1 MIREKEE
8 ESNITYTE
16 TEEKENEKKPSLESY
31 NFLVREIS
39 TDISFE
45 SLMSN
50 LENDYFTI
58 PKNQRNYI
66 WSKEQV
72 QELAISLIKG
82 FPIPPLYGYRNKDNQ
97 IVILDGQQR
106 LISLYLYY
114 KSKFFKNTSTQA
126 INLKAILK
134 EDKIENETA
143 FERQLENTYGL
154 KDVEYQLENKNGE
167 KIDITYKNLSSK
179 DKRAINRAIKVVEI
193 MVQTEEDNKED
204 IYYKIFGNLNQ
215 GGTPLKNQELR
226 NGIYQCDFYD
236 MLHDINNNN
245 EKWRNIYGT
254 KHKNS
259 RDMELLL
266 RFAATEFCFEL
277 IDEKFDLEKKE
288 EKKTKII
295 AGKIVKIPQYE
306 NSYPQLLNEFSKIS
320 LSFDKK
326 IIENFKI
333 NIQKFIEKI
342 ELQPQTKIENLL
354 LESLYLASVH
364 IKGNYKITNDLIDK
378 IKQNNIYKNC
388 TRSSSSSRS
397 NVEKRLNFVYQELKD
412 WVGDKNEL

>member
-114 KSKFFKNTSTQA
+114 KSKFFKNTSKQA
-126 INLKAILK
+126 INLKDILK

-245 EKWRNIYGT
+245 EKWRNIFGT
-254 KHKNS
+254 RHKNS

-306 NSYPQLLNEFSKIS
+306 NSYP
-320 LSFDKK
+320 
-326 IIENFKI
+326 
-333 NIQKFIEKI
+333 
-342 ELQPQTKIENLL
+342 
-354 LESLYLASVH
+354 
-364 IKGNYKITNDLIDK
+364 
-378 IKQNNIYKNC
+378 
-388 TRSSSSSRS
+388 
-397 NVEKRLNFVYQELKD
+397 
-412 WVGDKNEL
+412 

>member
-114 KSKFFKNTSTQA
+114 KSKFFKNTSKQA

-167 KIDITYKNLSSK
+167 KIDITYKNLPSK

-254 KHKNS
+254 RHKNS

>member
-114 KSKFFKNTSTQA
+114 KSKFFKNTSKQA
-126 INLKAILK
+126 INLKDILK

-397 NVEKRLNFVYQELKD
+397 NVEKRLNFVYQELLKTQRIM
-412 WVGDKNEL
+412 KNN

>member
-1 MIREKEE
+1 MNIEDKNK
-8 ESNITYTE
+8 SNITHIE
-16 TEEKENEKKPSLESY
+16 TEENEEKTNLKNY

-50 LENDYFTI
+50 LENNYFTI

-114 KSKFFKNTSTQA
+114 KSKFFKNSSKQA
-126 INLKAILK
+126 INLKNILK
-134 EDKIENETA
+134 EDKIENETL
-143 FERQLENTYGL
+143 FERQLENIYGL
-154 KDVEYQLENKNGE
+154 KDVEYKLENKNGE
-167 KIDITYKNLSSK
+167 KIDITYKNLSAK
-179 DKRAINRAIKVVEI
+179 DKRAINKPIKVIEI

-236 MLHDINNNN
+236 MLHNINNNN
-245 EKWRNIYGT
+245 EEWRNIYGA
-254 KHKNS
+254 KHRHS

-266 RFAATEFCFEL
+266 RFVATEFCFEL
-277 IDEKFDLEKKE
+277 IDGKFDLEKRE
-288 EKKTKII
+288 EKKKKTIARKII
-295 AGKIVKIPQYE
+295 EIPQYE

-320 LSFDKK
+320 LSFDKET
-326 IIENFKI
+326 IEKFKI
-333 NIQKFIEKI
+333 NIQNFIKRI
-342 ELQPQTKIENLL
+342 ELEPQTKIENLL
-354 LESLYLASVH
+354 LESLYLASVY
-364 IKGNYKITNDLIDK
+364 IKGDYKITNDIIEK
-378 IKQNNIYKNC
+378 ISQNNIYQNC
-388 TRSSSSSRS
+388 IRSSSSSKS
-397 NVEKRLNFVYQELKD
+397 NVETRLNFVYQELKK